1 MKSRQDQSPKAFC
14 SRGIGFTLIELLVV
28 IAIIAILAG
37 MLLPALAKAK
47 ERARA
52 TVCMNNLRQITL
64 GMLLYS
70 HDDPRNRIACPAT
83 AGAPARSSDWV
94 HWKPGEN
101 VTNSAI
107 APYVGG
113 RITPEL
119 FTCPSDR
126 KARGRTN
133 HNEYPYSYSVNALLT
148 FEPQYPQ
155 ITRASIQG
163 RIDNVRNQSQII
175 FFIDEENPN
184 DGWWVPWQP
193 AHDFI
198 GERHN
203 GRGTISFVDG
213 HLELRNR
220 EFSRSPENYDP
231 DYGL

>member
-1 MKSRQDQSPKAFC
+1 MTHET
-14 SRGIGFTLIELLVV
+14 GLLV
-28 IAIIAILAG
+28 
-37 MLLPALAKAK
+37 PRPR
-47 ERARA
+47 E
-52 TVCMNNLRQITL
+52 LRLVPVTGFIGNREKT
-64 GMLLYS
+64 S
-70 HDDPRNRIACPAT
+70 RIA
-83 AGAPARSSDWV
+83 RSRLMW
-94 HWKPGEN
+94 
-101 VTNSAI
+101 
-107 APYVGG
+107 GG
-113 RITPEL
+113 RVSPEL

-126 KARGRTN
+126 KARQRTN